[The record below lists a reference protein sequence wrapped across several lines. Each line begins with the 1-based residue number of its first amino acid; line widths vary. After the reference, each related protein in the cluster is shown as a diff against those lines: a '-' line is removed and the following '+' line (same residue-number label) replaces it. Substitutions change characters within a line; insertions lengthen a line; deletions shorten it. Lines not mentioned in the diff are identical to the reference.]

1 MGVSVSA
8 PFTVP
13 DGYVAILR
21 AFRFVVD
28 PVLDLPC
35 TEVLVSILVDDIPQ
49 NNYDRLP
56 LGSEQDIFLPTWILA
71 DNGQRIALRYDN
83 TGANGGSGTEV
94 SVEVCVTFYGNLLI
108 RTGVPI
114 EYEQGNPSVSKP
126 IVRGTTLRA
135 GGGVE
140 AGPGVASRGRRRPG
154 RPAAGRPARYRRPTR
169 SALSQVSFAERRRAN
184 IARHRARFKR

>member
-35 TEVLVSILVDDIPQ
+35 TEVLISILVDDIPQ

-83 TGANGGSGTEV
+83 SGANGGSGKAHRIAA
-94 SVEVCVTFYGNLLI
+94 SIHWRLKI
-108 RTGVPI
+108 R
-114 EYEQGNPSVSKP
+114 SWS
-126 IVRGTTLRA
+126 
-135 GGGVE
+135 
-140 AGPGVASRGRRRPG
+140 
-154 RPAAGRPARYRRPTR
+154 R
-169 SALSQVSFAERRRAN
+169 SAILRWQVC
-184 IARHRARFKR
+184 

>member
-35 TEVLVSILVDDIPQ
+35 TEVLISILVDDIPQ

-83 TGANGGSGTEV
+83 SGANGGSGTEV
-94 SVEVCVTFYGNLLI
+94 SVEVCVTFYGNLLL

-114 EYEQGNPSVSKP
+114 EYEHGNPSTSQP
-126 IVRGTTLRA
+126 IVRGTVLKA

-140 AGPGVASRGRRRPG
+140 PGRAGGRAVGRVRRGRPT
-154 RPAAGRPARYRRPTR
+154 RYRRPTR
-169 SALSQVSFAERRRAN
+169 SAPLMSLAERRRAN

>member
-35 TEVLVSILVDDIPQ
+35 TEVLISILVDDIPQ

-83 TGANGGSGTEV
+83 SGANGGSGTEV
-94 SVEVCVTFYGNLLI
+94 SVEVCVTFYGNLLL

-114 EYEQGNPSVSKP
+114 EYEHGNPSTSQP
-126 IVRGTTLRA
+126 IVRGTVLKA

-140 AGPGVASRGRRRPG
+140 AGPGVTRGRG
-154 RPAAGRPARYRRPTR
+154 RPARRAAGRPARYRRPTR
-169 SALSQVSFAERRRAN
+169 SAPLMSLAQRRRAN

>member
-1 MGVSVSA
+1 MGVATSPA
-8 PFTVP
+8 FTVP

-35 TEVLVSILVDDIPQ
+35 TDVLISILIDDIPQ

-83 TGANGGSGTEV
+83 SAAVTSV
-94 SVEVCVTFYGNLLI
+94 SVEVCVTFYGNLLL

-114 EYEQGNPSVSKP
+114 EYEHGNPSTSQP
-126 IVRGTTLRA
+126 IVRGTVLKA

-140 AGPGVASRGRRRPG
+140 SEPGRRAGGRAVGRVRRGRPT
-154 RPAAGRPARYRRPTR
+154 RYRRPTR
-169 SALSQVSFAERRRAN
+169 SAPAMSLAQRRRAN
-184 IARHRARFKR
+184 IARQRARFQR

>member
-1 MGVSVSA
+1 MGVATSA

-21 AFRFVVD
+21 AFRFTVD

-35 TEVLVSILVDDIPQ
+35 TDVLISILVDDIAQ

-83 TGANGGSGTEV
+83 SAAVTAV

-114 EYEQGNPSVSKP
+114 EYEQGNPSVATP
-126 IVRGTTLRA
+126 IVAGTRLKA
-135 GGGVE
+135 GGAIV
-140 AGPGVASRGRRRPG
+140 V
-154 RPAAGRPARYRRPTR
+154 T
-169 SALSQVSFAERRRAN
+169 
-184 IARHRARFKR
+184 